1 MNNNE
6 INPRLKELL
15 ESLQETPARDSQRHE
30 AGRVN
35 FLSQA
40 KNIQPRQTPT
50 RTSKTRV
57 GTPLRKS
64 WVTRLAT
71 ILAVVLFAL
80 SSIGGTVYAAQGSL
94 PDDLLY
100 PVKTL
105 TEDIQIGLES
115 DPEERLDLYASF
127 TNRRLEEIKAQ
138 IQAGEEISPKA
149 LARLEKLSEKM
160 LQQATQMGE
169 KGLENALRQI
179 QQALEK
185 QNQVME
191 KLQKQ
196 TPGGGAPGLVKAQKN
211 IQERLELVENGINE
225 PQGFRETMKEKKDKT
240 DNPGQIKKDENDNS
254 NKPDTPPGQEN
265 KDNNGKGNDKGKN
278 DSEVDPTLNAP
289 GNDP

>member
-6 INPRLKELL
+6 INPKLKKLL
-15 ESLQETPARDSQRHE
+15 ESLQEVPARDLQQRHI
-30 AGRVN
+30 GRER

-40 KNIQPRQTPT
+40 KNIQPRRTPA
-50 RTSKTRV
+50 RPSKTRV
-57 GTPLRKS
+57 GAPLRKS
-64 WVTRLAT
+64 WVPRMAT

-80 SSIGGTVYAAQGSL
+80 SSIGGTVYAAQDSM

-127 TNRRLEEIKAQ
+127 VNRRLEEIEAQ

-149 LARLEKLSEKM
+149 LARLEKHSEKM
-160 LQQATQMGE
+160 LQQAAQVGE
-169 KGLENALRQI
+169 KGLENALRQV

-185 QNQVME
+185 QNQMME

-196 TPGGGAPGLVKAQKN
+196 TPGPGEKGLLKAQEKL
-211 IQERLELVENGINE
+211 QERLELVDDGLQE
-225 PQGFRETMKEKKDKT
+225 PQGFINTIKERKEKSDH
-240 DNPGQIKKDENDNS
+240 PGQGNDNS
-254 NKPDTPPGQEN
+254 NKPNTPPGLEKKD
-265 KDNNGKGNDKGKN
+265 KDNKGKN
-278 DSEVDPTLNAP
+278 DS
-289 GNDP
+289 

>member
-15 ESLQETPARDSQRHE
+15 ESLQEVPARDLRQKQIGKE
-30 AGRVN
+30 K

-40 KNIQPRQTPT
+40 KNIQPRRTLT
-50 RTSKTRV
+50 RASKTRA
-57 GTPLRKS
+57 GIPLRKS
-64 WVTRLAT
+64 WVPRLAA

-80 SSIGGTVYAAQGSL
+80 SSIGGTVYAAQDSL

-100 PVKTL
+100 PLKTL

-127 TNRRLEEIKAQ
+127 ANRRLEEIEAQ
-138 IQAGEEISPKA
+138 LQAGGEISNKA

-160 LQQATQMGE
+160 LMQAAQVGE

-185 QNQVME
+185 QNQMME

-196 TPGGGAPGLVKAQKN
+196 TPGPGEKGLLKAQEK
-211 IQERLELVENGINE
+211 IQEQMELVENGLQE
-225 PQGFRETMKEKKDKT
+225 PQGFLKTIKERKEKLDH
-240 DNPGQIKKDENDNS
+240 PGQGNDNS
-254 NKPDTPPGQEN
+254 NNPETPPGLEDKN
-265 KDNNGKGNDKGKN
+265 KNGKGDENEKS